1 MNMKYFLEDSLNLN
15 TKPDSNGAYIISLS
29 NGKTITVQANVIHN
43 GTEWDWKVD
52 DQVFSN
58 EVYALKYL
66 QRLITEKLTG
76 VRIIFH
82 AKGTVPVICGV
93 EGRACRAPGECNRA
107 LCSYCPVAEAFF
119 AERDGVRL
127 VYAV

>member
-1 MNMKYFLEDSLNLN
+1 MKMFLENMDA
-15 TKPDSNGAYIISLS
+15 KKDDSNAYIISLS

-43 GTEWDWKVD
+43 GSTWDWKVD
-52 DQVFSN
+52 NQVFSN

-82 AKGTVPVICGV
+82 IKRAVPVICGV
-93 EGRACRAPGECNRA
+93 DGKACRAPGECNRA
-107 LCSYCPVAEAFF
+107 LCLGCPVAEAFF
-119 AERDGVRL
+119 AERDGVKL

>member
-1 MNMKYFLEDSLNLN
+1 MKMFLENMDA
-15 TKPDSNGAYIISLS
+15 KKDDSNAYIISLS

-43 GTEWDWKVD
+43 GSTWDWKVD

-58 EVYALKYL
+58 EGYALKYL

-76 VRIIFH
+76 VRIVFH
-82 AKGTVPVICGV
+82 AKKAVPVICGV
-93 EGRACRAPGECNRA
+93 DGRACRAPGECNRA
-107 LCSYCPVAEAFF
+107 LCFHCPVAEAFF

>member
-1 MNMKYFLEDSLNLN
+1 MKMFLENMDA
-15 TKPDSNGAYIISLS
+15 KKDDSNAYIISLS

-43 GTEWDWKVD
+43 GSTWDWKVD

-58 EVYALKYL
+58 EGYALKYL

-82 AKGTVPVICGV
+82 AKKAVPVICGV

-107 LCSYCPVAEAFF
+107 LCFGCPVAEEFF
-119 AERDGVRL
+119 AERDGVKL